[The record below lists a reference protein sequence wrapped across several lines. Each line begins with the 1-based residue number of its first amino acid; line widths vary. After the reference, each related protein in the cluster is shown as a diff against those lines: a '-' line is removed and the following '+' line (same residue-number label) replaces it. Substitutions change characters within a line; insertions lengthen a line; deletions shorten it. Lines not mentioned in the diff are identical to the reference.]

1 MMNTGRTVFVVG
13 DDSDFRDLIAA
24 VARQKEFPV
33 ESFTSGEEF
42 LSRYDAAWNGC
53 VIVDVRSERVS
64 GFELL
69 QALRVK
75 NASMPAIATA
85 KDANIGLAVKA
96 MQAGAFDFVT
106 KPATS
111 EGLAAV
117 MEAALHADAQ
127 RQPRRQELADLQS
140 RLATL
145 TPEEVDI
152 FRRLMAGNSN
162 KQMSQDLD
170 LGLRTV
176 ELRRANI
183 TRKMKAESA
192 PDLVRMAILLDIL
205 KVQRSE

>member
-1 MMNTGRTVFVVG
+1 MNTGRTVFVVD
-13 DDSDFRDLIAA
+13 DDSEFRDLIAA
-24 VARQKEFPV
+24 VARRKQLPV
-33 ESFTSGEEF
+33 DSFSSGEEF
-42 LSRYDAAWNGC
+42 LARYDATWNGC
-53 VIVDVRSERVS
+53 VVVDVRSERVS

-69 QALRVK
+69 RTLKAK
-75 NASMPAIATA
+75 TASMPAVATA
-85 KDANIGLAVKA
+85 KDADIGLAVRA
-96 MQAGAFDFVT
+96 MQEGAYDFVA

-111 EGLAAV
+111 EVWEPA

-127 RQPRRQELADLQS
+127 RQTRRQELAELHS

>member
-1 MMNTGRTVFVVG
+1 MNTGRTVFVV
-13 DDSDFRDLIAA
+13 DDDLEVRDLVAA
-24 VARQKEFPV
+24 LARQRECAVEAFTTGDEF
-33 ESFTSGEEF
+33 FA
-42 LSRYDAAWNGC
+42 RYEAASSGC
-53 VIVDVRSERVS
+53 VVVDVRSERVS

-69 QALRVK
+69 RALRTSK
-75 NASMPAIATA
+75 ASLPAIATA
-85 KDANIGLAVKA
+85 KDADIRLAVKA
-96 MQAGAFDFVT
+96 MQEGALDFVA
-106 KPATS
+106 KPAIS
-111 EGLAAV
+111 EDLWPVIERALA
-117 MEAALHADAQ
+117 ADAQ
-127 RQPRRQELADLQS
+127 REPMRREFAELHA

-145 TPEEVDI
+145 SPEEVDI

-192 PDLVRMAILLDIL
+192 PDLVRMAILLDIM

>member
-1 MMNTGRTVFVVG
+1 MNTERTVFVVD
-13 DDSDFRDLIAA
+13 DDSEFRDLVAA
-24 VARQKEFPV
+24 MARRKEFAA
-33 ESFTSGEEF
+33 ESFTSGDEF
-42 LSRYDAAWNGC
+42 LARYDAAWNGC
-53 VIVDVRSERVS
+53 VVVDVRSERVS

-69 QALRVK
+69 RALK
-75 NASMPAIATA
+75 GKKASMPAVAAA
-85 KDANIGLAVKA
+85 KDADIRLAVKA
-96 MQAGAFDFVT
+96 MQEGAYDFLA
-106 KPATS
+106 KPATNES
-111 EGLAAV
+111 LGSAIEG
-117 MEAALHADAQ
+117 ALHADAL
-127 RQPRRQELADLQS
+127 RQPLRQELAELQS
-140 RLATL
+140 RLTTF

-192 PDLVRMAILLDIL
+192 PDLVRMAILLDIF

>member
-1 MMNTGRTVFVVG
+1 MNTGRTVFVVD
-13 DDSDFRDLIAA
+13 DDSEFRDLVAA
-24 VARQKEFPV
+24 VARRKEFPV
-33 ESFTSGEEF
+33 ESFSSGDEF
-42 LSRYDAAWNGC
+42 LAQYDARNGC
-53 VIVDVRSERVS
+53 VVVNVRSERAS

-69 QALRVK
+69 RTLRAK
-75 NASMPAIATA
+75 TASMPAVATA
-85 KDANIGLAVKA
+85 KDADIGLAVKA
-96 MQAGAFDFVT
+96 MQEGAFDFVA

-111 EGLAAV
+111 EGLGTV
-117 MEAALHADAQ
+117 IEAALHADAQ